1 MNFIKTTI
9 IGGLIFLVPVAI
21 VAVVI
26 GKAYSVMLVVAE
38 PLDELIPIE
47 QVGGIAFVN
56 VLALLSIILLCF
68 IAGIIAKSALAKKA
82 YRSLDDFLMIVPG
95 YALVKGITNSFSS
108 GEEAAKTLIPSLVK
122 FDECTQICFE
132 VERSPE
138 GNVVIFLPGAPDPW
152 SGGVM
157 TVSSKR
163 VERLDMSLTE
173 ASRMIQQ
180 LGRGTSIFP
189 INE

>member
-21 VAVVI
+21 IAVVI
-26 GKAYSVMLVVAE
+26 GKAYSIMLVVAE
-38 PLDELIPIE
+38 PLDELIPID
-47 QVGGIAFVN
+47 QIGGIAFVN
-56 VLALLSIILLCF
+56 VLALLSIILVCF

-82 YRSLDDFLMIVPG
+82 YRSLDNFLMVVPG

-108 GEEAAKTLIPSLVK
+108 GEEAAKTLIPDMVK

-152 SGGVM
+152 GGGVV

-173 ASRMIQQ
+173 ATRMIQQ
-180 LGRGTSIFP
+180 LGRSSSIFP
-189 INE
+189 VNE

>member
-21 VAVVI
+21 VAVVL
-26 GKAYSVMLVVAE
+26 GKAYSIMLIVAE
-38 PLDELIPIE
+38 PLDELIPID
-47 QVGGIAFVN
+47 QVGGVAFVN
-56 VLALLSIILLCF
+56 LLALLAIILVCF

-82 YRSLDDFLMIVPG
+82 YRSLDNLLMIVPG

-108 GEEAAKTLIPSLVK
+108 GEEAAKTLIPAMVK

-138 GNVVIFLPGAPDPW
+138 GNVVVFLPGAPDPW
-152 SGGVM
+152 SGGVV

-163 VERLDMSLTE
+163 VERLDMSLAE
-173 ASRMIQQ
+173 ATRMIQQ
-180 LGRGTSIFP
+180 LGRGSSTFP

>member
-26 GKAYSVMLVVAE
+26 GKAYSIMLIVAE
-38 PLDELIPIE
+38 PIDQLIPIE

-56 VLALLSIILLCF
+56 LLALVAIILVCF

-82 YRSLDDFLMIVPG
+82 YRSLDNLLMVVPG
-95 YALVKGITNSFSS
+95 YALVKGLTDSFSS

-138 GNVVIFLPGAPDPW
+138 GTVVVYMPGAPDPW
-152 SGGVM
+152 SGGVA
-157 TVSSKR
+157 TVSSER

-173 ASRMIQQ
+173 ATKMIRQ
-180 LGRGTSIFP
+180 LGRGTSTFP
-189 INE
+189 VNE